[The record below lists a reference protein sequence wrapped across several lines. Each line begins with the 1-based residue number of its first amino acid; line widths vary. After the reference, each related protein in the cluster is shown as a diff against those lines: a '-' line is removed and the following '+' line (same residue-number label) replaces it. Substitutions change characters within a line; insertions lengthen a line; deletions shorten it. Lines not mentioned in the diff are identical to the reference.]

1 MIWLL
6 NKIKEEKEAQITHIK
21 NDKGDITK
29 SMKRKQLFEKS
40 NFN

>member
-1 MIWLL
+1 MIWIL

-21 NDKGDITK
+21 NDKWDITK
-29 SMKRKQLFEKS
+29 SMKIKLLFENS